1 MYSRELDGQILT
13 LAPSGW
19 TYRRTF
25 VLYDYETETLWYP
38 LPGTEG
44 LTGIAGP
51 LRGRVLPA
59 LEAQRTLWG
68 VWQTGHP
75 QTGFMDYSG
84 AVRNLGRRP

>member
-1 MYSRELDGQILT
+1 VYSREVDGQTLT

-38 LPGTEG
+38 LPDTEG

-51 LRGRVLPA
+51 LQGRVLPA
-59 LEAQRTLWG
+59 LDSQRTVWE
-68 VWQTGHP
+68 VWQARHP
-75 QTGFMDYSG
+75 DTGFMNYPG
-84 AVRNLGRRP
+84 AASKLGR